1 MKKSIAFNGYEIQF
15 IKDNKKA
22 SLTYFRNGVWEQK
35 IETSLA
41 SQYFPILKAY
51 GNKLYQIFTEDN
63 TKLEN
68 FDIYSLDYC
77 ILCEDFD
84 SYSDSFKDIN
94 HVRPHIT
101 EAQWQ
106 DIVQH
111 TKKFY
116 GLA

>member
-1 MKKSIAFNGYEIQF
+1 MKKSIAFAGYEIQF
-15 IKDNKKA
+15 IKTKDKA
-22 SLTYFRNGVWEQK
+22 SLIYLRNGVWDYK
-35 IETSLA
+35 IEMVLDSE
-41 SQYFPILKAY
+41 YFPLLKAY

-63 TKLEN
+63 TKLAN

-84 SYSDSFKDIN
+84 SYSDSFKDLN

-106 DIVQH
+106 DIIQH
-111 TKKFY
+111 TKNFY